1 MKKIIIATNQ
11 LVIGGIEKGL
21 IDLLNILSEKYD
33 VTLLVQHTGGD
44 LYDDIPKGVKV
55 ELIDNCESTIDRIS
69 QNKTLSYKI
78 KCIQNYLKLR
88 LFKDYSD
95 QCEILTK
102 LYKKRNEYYD
112 LAIAYST
119 PVSISNYYIIN
130 NVNAH
135 KKIMFLH
142 NDVKEINVSAFE
154 SEDLYKQYDAILAV
168 SEIAKQHFLEY
179 FPYLKS
185 KTNVFHNLI
194 NENLIK
200 EKSGEFIPDSFL
212 TDYVHIT
219 TVGRLE
225 FEKGQDIIPK
235 VIYELKQRKIN
246 VIWHLVGDGALKP
259 KIVEKA
265 KQFGVLENIIFEG
278 SQKNPYVY
286 IKECDLYVQT
296 SRQEG
301 FGITI
306 AEAMILN
313 KVIVSTSFPSIY
325 EQITNGEN
333 GFIVDYN
340 PDNMANIIFKILSND
355 ELRSKVNN
363 NLLSFKYG
371 NDIDLIINLL
381 ED

>member
-33 VTLLVQHTGGD
+33 ITLMVQYAGGE
-44 LYDDIPKGVKV
+44 LYDDIPKSVTV
-55 ELIDNCESTIDRIS
+55 ELIDNCNSMRERLS
-69 QNKTLSYKI
+69 QNKTLLNKF
-78 KCIQNYLKLR
+78 KCIHNYLKLR
-88 LFKDYSD
+88 ISKQYSD
-95 QCEILTK
+95 QCEILTN

-154 SEDLYKQYDAILAV
+154 SEDLYKQFDAILAV

-179 FPYLKS
+179 FPYLKL
-185 KTNVFHNLI
+185 KTSVFHNLI
-194 NENLIK
+194 NEKLIK
-200 EKSGEFIPDSFL
+200 ENSDEFIPDSFL

-225 FEKGQDIIPK
+225 FEKGQDIIPE
-235 VIYELKQRKIN
+235 VIYELKQKKIN
-246 VIWHLVGDGALKP
+246 IMWHLIGDGALKS
-259 KIVEKA
+259 KIIEKA
-265 KQFGVLENIIFEG
+265 KRLGVMENIIFEG
-278 SQKNPYVY
+278 FQKNPYVY
-286 IKECDLYVQT
+286 IKGCDLYVQT

-340 PDNMANIIFKILSND
+340 PVKMSNIIFKILSND

-363 NLLSFKYG
+363 NLLSFKYA